1 MINNPV
7 YGFPYD
13 LKKRVI
19 RRVIFL
25 VIGIIAITGI
35 IIYNYDIDQINARG
49 KIFGDMLKSIQD
61 DLKTEQADFE
71 IKLSTARAGEYTP
84 KEFSAHAENHFSIM
98 QDLVDRYE
106 DLKPPKPY
114 ESAKI
119 FQTIYNLA
127 TGIVVVHNNRGFIM
141 AFHVQI

>member
-71 IKLSTARAGEYTP
+71 IKLSTAREYT
-84 KEFSAHAENHFSIM
+84 
-98 QDLVDRYE
+98 
-106 DLKPPKPY
+106 LK
-114 ESAKI
+114 
-119 FQTIYNLA
+119 
-127 TGIVVVHNNRGFIM
+127 
-141 AFHVQI
+141 